1 MNANVFA
8 AAPLP
13 GFADPAQEAQ
23 QVFRAALDALARPGR
38 VVAVPVTLPPL
49 PPFEP
54 AALALCLALA
64 DMDTPVWLD
73 PLLRR
78 PEIAAHLRFHVGCP
92 LVEEPAAACFAV
104 VADAQAMPPLAE
116 FALGQDD
123 YPDRSATVIV
133 QVPALQGGGT
143 AMLSGPGIPERVSVS
158 PAGLPS
164 EFWSWAAA
172 NHALFPRGVDMLFAC
187 DGELIGLPRS
197 TRVEV

>member
-13 GFADPAQEAQ
+13 GFADPAGDAQ

-38 VVAVPVTLPPL
+38 VVPVPVTLPPL
-49 PPFEP
+49 PPFAP

-64 DMDTPVWLD
+64 DMDTPLWLD

-78 PEIAAHLRFHVGCP
+78 PEIMAHLRFHVGCP
-92 LVEEPAAACFAV
+92 LADEPSAASFVV
-104 VADAQAMPPLAE
+104 VADAQAMPPLAH
-116 FALGQDD
+116 FAQGQDD
-123 YPDRSATVIV
+123 YPDRSATVIL

-143 AMLSGPGIPERVSVS
+143 AVLSGPGMVDRVSVS

-164 EFWSWAAA
+164 EFWTWAAA
-172 NHALFPRGVDMLFAC
+172 NHALFPRGVDVLFAC
-187 DGELIGLPRS
+187 DGAVMGLPRS